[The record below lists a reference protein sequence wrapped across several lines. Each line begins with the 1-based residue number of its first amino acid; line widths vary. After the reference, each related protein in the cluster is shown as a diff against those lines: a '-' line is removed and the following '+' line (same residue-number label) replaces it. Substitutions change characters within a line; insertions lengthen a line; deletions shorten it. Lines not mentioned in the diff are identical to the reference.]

1 MNVRLLHTT
10 FNRGAENGFLQL
22 ANMSCNICVVHCM
35 LKLTILGSEC
45 FHADHLHCAVWIIC
59 CEENLL
65 YLYLALSMIRMI
77 K

>member
-1 MNVRLLHTT
+1 ML
-10 FNRGAENGFLQL
+10 GFYTPHLTEVLRMVFCSWQTCHV
-22 ANMSCNICVVHCM
+22 NKCVVHCM

-59 CEENLL
+59 CEEKFN
-65 YLYLALSMIRMI
+65 YLYLALSMIQMI